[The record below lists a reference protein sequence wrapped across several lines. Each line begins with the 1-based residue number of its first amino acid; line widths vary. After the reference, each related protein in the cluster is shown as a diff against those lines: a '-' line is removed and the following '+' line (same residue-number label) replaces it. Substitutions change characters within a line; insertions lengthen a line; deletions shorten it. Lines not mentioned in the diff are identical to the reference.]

1 MRVEAVSVITSAC
14 VALWLAVGCLP
25 LLTPAQAQAFSHSG
39 IHADEEPP
47 LPDVVALI
55 GQRRSEITAVFPGR
69 DRMFFSWRRW
79 DRLHLVFSR
88 DGQFVG
94 VRLYRNAGITEQQ
107 ADAALR
113 QLGVTMEPNKYFA
126 GAAERGYSD
135 MSGPIRTVIYGVDGG
150 RVTSLI
156 IASRLAD
163 DD

>member
-25 LLTPAQAQAFSHSG
+25 LLTPAQAQAFSHSR

-107 ADAALR
+107 PL
-113 QLGVTMEPNKYFA
+113 QGKQGVPVSIRA
-126 GAAERGYSD
+126 VLQIGRASCRERGQVSA
-135 MSGPIRTVIYGVDGG
+135 VQV
-150 RVTSLI
+150 
-156 IASRLAD
+156 AE
-163 DD
+163 